1 MDSRQLKLIALVG
14 CTSVVAVALLVYF
27 KQRYSDSDEED
38 GLEFGDLNARDKCA
52 TAMETVVEMEVPCY
66 AVGYIIGRSGIKI
79 KQLKSEFGVRL
90 VKNVFSCFVK
100 NLSYIAL

>member
-1 MDSRQLKLIALVG
+1 MDSRQLKFMALVG
-14 CTSVVAVALLVYF
+14 CTSVVVVALLVYF